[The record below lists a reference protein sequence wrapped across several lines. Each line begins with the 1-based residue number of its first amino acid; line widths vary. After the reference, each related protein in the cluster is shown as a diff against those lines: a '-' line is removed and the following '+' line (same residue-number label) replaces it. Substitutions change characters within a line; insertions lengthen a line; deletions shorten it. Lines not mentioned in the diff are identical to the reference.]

1 MCGFI
6 ACCCSSCCRCVA
18 SLLAVVPPVAGVWLH
33 CLLLFLLLQVCGFI
47 ACCCS
52 SMLHACVASWLAV
65 VLPRSRC
72 RRSFEASGRILP
84 PGTRA
89 GAARYCP
96 VRRGS
101 SLRGSLS
108 GFFLIG
114 YSSICQLFKF
124 SYRMLHAKVFM
135 GENFIKTL
143 FLINYRGYF
152 IIRGTHSTINYS
164 YFLHKTDRK
173 HAENQ

>member
-1 MCGFI
+1 MLILFNKYINTIIYTFI
-6 ACCCSSCCRCVA
+6 YI
-18 SLLAVVPPVAGVWLH
+18 SLLY
-33 CLLLFLLLQVCGFI
+33 CLLLR
-47 ACCCS
+47 S
-52 SMLHACVASWLAV
+52 SPSGVWIPDGWWCLPGGWWCLPGGWWCILASSAAYSQPGTQTGART
-65 VLPRSRC
+65 LPLVR
-72 RRSFEASGRILP
+72 RRSPLN
-84 PGTRA
+84 
-89 GAARYCP
+89 
-96 VRRGS
+96 
-101 SLRGSLS
+101 GSLS
-108 GFFLIG
+108 GFFFIG

>member
-1 MCGFI
+1 M
-6 ACCCSSCCRCVA
+6 
-18 SLLAVVPPVAGVWLH
+18 SLLVWSSMAGVVPPWLCCCDPRWMVVCLPGGAGVILDGW
-33 CLLLFLLLQVCGFI
+33 
-47 ACCCS
+47 CCILAS
-52 SMLHACVASWLAV
+52 SAAYSQPGTQTGART
-65 VLPRSRC
+65 LPSVR
-72 RRSFEASGRILP
+72 RRS
-84 PGTRA
+84 
-89 GAARYCP
+89 
-96 VRRGS
+96 
-101 SLRGSLS
+101 SLNGSLA
-108 GFFLIG
+108 GFFFIG